1 MSSPAPA
8 ATPRS
13 VRVLRIL
20 VIVVLA
26 GGLALAAGIFIGRYI
41 MGSRTADV
49 VGHHLPDDG
58 WVDGATRTWE
68 TMEIGRASCRERV

>member
-20 VIVVLA
+20 VIAVLA
-26 GGLALAAGIFIGRYI
+26 GGLALAAGIGISRYAI
-41 MGSRTADV
+41 GSRIANVID
-49 VGHHLPDDG
+49 HSLPDDG
-58 WVDGATRTWE
+58 
-68 TMEIGRASCRERV
+68 